1 MGTDEHI
8 DTKPQ
13 LPPKPQ
19 LRGGKWHR
27 TTEVIQ
33 KKDAEEAGCQIWAKQ
48 SSMPV
53 GMSSRYMSQW
63 PENEKGL
70 ECPPQNRPIPKPR
83 RRKPPLSQPA
93 DDVPNVSSQASLSAP
108 GSTNSMDNSSKEDT
122 VPSACPRSCPCMCH
136 HSSKHGPAH
145 GPQHEDNHSEASAQM
160 DKEYHNLH
168 LDNRNITDHKKPQR
182 VPPNVPVPS
191 RPLPKEPQ
199 QIIITDG
206 ETTDQNI
213 KEGVYVDID
222 RDPQSDNCNLTP
234 ADCQMGN
241 MTAPSCT
248 VQSSPP
254 TKPVPALRTINKEK
268 MTAQTQSKHRDTER
282 LSLDNLRNELCR
294 LLSTESQESGGDI
307 SKPRAMKNMIVQL
320 ILSKRLAQ
328 SPSEQ
333 GKASQAQLPPQNKTH
348 TQADQT
354 PVIPA
359 EEAARKERQKQS
371 PVQDNTQPVE
381 EHMVKHL
388 FDSSAT
394 ESIQISEQYHE
405 QSTATLPSSALE
417 VQGTENSSHA
427 ESKGK
432 ENNSQSGVLESFWQ
446 ERLVVRDS
454 GILIQLTKEEIQLQ
468 ESIYEVA
475 TSEQSYLDGLTVA
488 VDHFQECP
496 ALKSAISPRDQKS
509 LFSGISKIR
518 EISQNFMDA
527 MVHKLGSSLLCDV
540 ICDVV
545 HHYATGPFGA
555 YVDYI
560 RNMPY
565 QKQTLLNLRK
575 ESPQVVEILSKL
587 EDDPRCNRLPLDSF
601 LCLPFQRIPRLK
613 ILMETVLKRTAPG
626 SDVQA
631 SAERA
636 LREIS
641 KVVEACN
648 REVGKMK
655 QLEELV
661 LIANKTEFEC
671 KALPLVSS
679 SRWLVK
685 NGDLA
690 QLSQKENIFGQKKL
704 YPVHLFLFN
713 DLLLVATRKG
723 SDRYIVHDHVHRSLV
738 EVTEGTE
745 VDEDLDGCDLSR
757 VFQLAVVKNH
767 RGAVSHYLLQASTQT
782 ERNSWLDMLRGQRGE
797 EEGVYEEWDCPQ
809 VCCVE
814 VYHAQQPGELS
825 LQRGDIINIIQ
836 KTTDG
841 YMEGQRLHDGD
852 RGRFPA
858 ACVEE
863 ISTEHVQRRHLR
875 ERYRVLQAATRL
887 IKRYSPPKDYRTTF
901 CFK

>member
-8 DTKPQ
+8 NTKPQ

-19 LRGGKWHR
+19 VRRGKWHR
-27 TTEVIQ
+27 ATEVIQ

-53 GMSSRYMSQW
+53 GISSRHVSQW

-70 ECPPQNRPIPKPR
+70 ESPSQNKPIPKPR
-83 RRKPPLSQPA
+83 RHKPPLSQPA
-93 DDVPNVSSQASLSAP
+93 DDSNPNVSSEASLCAP
-108 GSTNSMDNSSKEDT
+108 GSSNSMDNSSKADS

-136 HSSKHGPAH
+136 HASKHGPAH
-145 GPQHEDNHSEASAQM
+145 GPQHEDNHSEASM

-168 LDNRNITDHKKPQR
+168 LDNRNLTDYKTNQR
-182 VPPNVPVPS
+182 VPPNIPVPP
-191 RPLPKEPQ
+191 RPLPKEPR
-199 QIIITDG
+199 QIIITDVG
-206 ETTDQNI
+206 ETTDPNI

-222 RDPQSDNCNLTP
+222 RDPQSDKCNLTS
-234 ADCQMGN
+234 ADRQMGN

-248 VQSSPP
+248 VQSFPP
-254 TKPVPALRTINKEK
+254 KPVPALRTINKERV
-268 MTAQTQSKHRDTER
+268 TPQTQTKHRDTER

-294 LLSTESQESGGDI
+294 LLSTENQENGGDI
-307 SKPRAMKNMIVQL
+307 SKPRTMKNMIVQF
-320 ILSKRLAQ
+320 IFSKSLAQ
-328 SPSEQ
+328 SSTEQ
-333 GKASQAQLPPQNKTH
+333 SKASQAQLPSQNKTH
-348 TQADQT
+348 TQADKT
-354 PVIPA
+354 TAIPA
-359 EEAARKERQKQS
+359 EEPARKKGQKQS
-371 PVQDNTQPVE
+371 LIQDKTQPVV

-394 ESIQISEQYHE
+394 ESIQIPEQYHE

-417 VQGTENSSHA
+417 VQGTGNSSQA
-427 ESKGK
+427 ESKGN

-446 ERLVVRDS
+446 ERLVVRDR

-509 LFSGISKIR
+509 LFSGISRIR

-527 MVHKLGSSLLCDV
+527 MVQKLGSSLLCDV

-575 ESPQVVEILSKL
+575 ESPQVVEVLTKL
-587 EDDPRCNRLPLDSF
+587 EDDPRCNRLPLYSF

-636 LREIS
+636 LKEIS

-655 QLEELV
+655 QMEELV
-661 LIANKTEFEC
+661 LIANKAEFEC

-690 QLSQKENIFGQKKL
+690 QLSQKETVFGRKKL

-723 SDRYIVHDHVHRSLV
+723 PDRYLVHDHVHRSLV
-738 EVTEGTE
+738 EVTEGPE

-767 RGAVSHYLLQASTQT
+767 RGTLSHYLLQASTQA
-782 ERNSWLDMLRGQRGE
+782 ERNSWLDVLRGQRGE
-797 EEGVYEEWDCPQ
+797 EDGVYEEWDCPQ
-809 VCCVE
+809 VCCIE

-825 LQRGDIINIIQ
+825 LKRGDIINIIQ
-836 KTTDG
+836 KSTDG
-841 YMEGQRLHDGD
+841 YMEGRRLYDGE

-887 IKRYSPPKDYRTTF
+887 IKRYSPPKDYRTTL